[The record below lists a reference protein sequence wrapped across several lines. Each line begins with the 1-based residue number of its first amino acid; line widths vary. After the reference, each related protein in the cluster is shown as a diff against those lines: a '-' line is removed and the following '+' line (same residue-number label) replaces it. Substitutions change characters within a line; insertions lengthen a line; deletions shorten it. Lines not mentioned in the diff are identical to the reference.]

1 MLKNSDIWTVR
12 SYINQHTCSV
22 VTRTLPD
29 RDGDEDGTEND
40 ATGDEG
46 TGGVLTFH
54 GDIEMHEN
62 FTERDEHVFEDTEVR
77 PRVVYQPQDDDRN
90 KSLIKSVRLVFPEA
104 EHGYCITK
112 ILVRSSLENAHT
124 LIRMLSSSTFIMLFA
139 GSILVQ
145 QCILTKVQKMLKQR
159 KYFLQILKR
168 RKENHNKQ
176 DFHQ

>member
-12 SYINQHTCSV
+12 SYIKQHTCSV
-22 VTRTLPD
+22 VTRTMHV
-29 RDGDEDGTEND
+29 REAGDEDGTEND
-40 ATGDEG
+40 ATG
-46 TGGVLTFH
+46 GVLTFH
-54 GDIEMHEN
+54 GDNEMHEN
-62 FTERDEHVFEDTEVR
+62 FTERDEHVLEDTEVR
-77 PRVVYQPQDDDRN
+77 PRVVYQPQDKYRN

-124 LIRMLSSSTFIMLFA
+124 LIRRLSSSTFIMLFA

-145 QCILTKVQKMLKQR
+145 QRILTKVLKRRKQR
-159 KYFLQILKR
+159 KYFFQILTK